1 MSDLVR
7 RYHSYLHFLA
17 NSVSPAQKKNLL
29 MTATPEQVHAICEV
43 CYNVLTEC
51 IPCTEA
57 QRDRLLAYEKELVNL
72 AGPHVPFRQKKQI
85 LVQHGGGFIQDLLSP
100 LLGGISLLLI

>member
-1 MSDLVR
+1 MS
-7 RYHSYLHFLA
+7 
-17 NSVSPAQKKNLL
+17 
-29 MTATPEQVHAICEV
+29 ATPEQVHAICEV

-57 QRDRLLAYEKELVNL
+57 QRKRLLPYEEELVDL
-72 AGPHVPFRQKKQI
+72 AESHVPFKRKKQI

-100 LLGGISLLLI
+100 LVSGISLLLI